1 MLILVLF
8 KVAWLLWMPG
18 RFRLLAAVIWSFVKS
33 VLCLKS
39 ISCFSGVY
47 VDNLS
52 EYVVRDTAE
61 VLSLLKQGRKKLI
74 FAETR
79 MNRVSSRLV
88 LPIIQS
94 QTDPCRWNHEC
105 ATQRKITP
113 YGDTGN
119 FLLRKLT
126 VLTLNMLRK
135 CTRCANLFA
144 TKITHCVNIHAT

>member
-1 MLILVLF
+1 MF
-8 KVAWLLWMPG
+8 K
-18 RFRLLAAVIWSFVKS
+18 IQ
-33 VLCLKS
+33 
-39 ISCFSGVY
+39 CFSGVY

-94 QTDPCRWNHEC
+94 QTDPCR
-105 ATQRKITP
+105 
-113 YGDTGN
+113 
-119 FLLRKLT
+119 
-126 VLTLNMLRK
+126 
-135 CTRCANLFA
+135 
-144 TKITHCVNIHAT
+144 